1 MYFKNDT
8 DIEHIA
14 FGVIDCTLP
23 KPEWTHAAHFAAAIW
38 LLDSPTY
45 EAFAEMP
52 DIIKRYNEASGVA
65 NTDTEG
71 YHETITI
78 VSLKAAR
85 WFMDNASDTKPLFE
99 IVNKLMAS
107 EFGKS
112 DWLLAYWTK
121 DLLFSPKARREWVE
135 PDLAQIPF

>member
-1 MYFKNDT
+1 MHFKSDAE
-8 DIEHIA
+8 IEHIA
-14 FGVIDCTLP
+14 LGIIDRSLP
-23 KPEWTHAAHFAAAIW
+23 KPKWTHAAHFAAAVW
-38 LLDSPTY
+38 LLVSPDY
-45 EAFAEMP
+45 DPFSDMP
-52 DIIKRYNEASGVA
+52 DIIRRYNEATGVA

-85 WFMDNASDTKPLFE
+85 WFMSEAAETESLFE

-112 DWLLAYWTK
+112 DWLLTYWSK
-121 DLLFSPKARREWVE
+121 NRLFSSKARREWVE

>member
-1 MYFKNDT
+1 MYFKSNAE
-8 DIEHIA
+8 IEHVALGI
-14 FGVIDCTLP
+14 IDRSLP
-23 KPEWTHAAHFAAAIW
+23 KPEWTHAAHFAAAVW
-38 LLDSPTY
+38 LLDNPDY
-45 EAFAEMP
+45 EPFSDMP
-52 DIIKRYNEASGVA
+52 DIIRHYNEATGVA

-85 WFMDNASDTKPLFE
+85 WFLDKASETEPLFE

-112 DWLLAYWTK
+112 NWLLTYWSK
-121 DLLFSPKARREWVE
+121 NRLFSPEARREWVE